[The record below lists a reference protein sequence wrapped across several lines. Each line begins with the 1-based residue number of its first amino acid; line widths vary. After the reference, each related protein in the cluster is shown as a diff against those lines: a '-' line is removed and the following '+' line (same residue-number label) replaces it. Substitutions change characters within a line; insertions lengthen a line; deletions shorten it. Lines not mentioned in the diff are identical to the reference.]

1 MAYFLQKKC
10 RLFADGIL
18 DCRKIAEYLQIKC
31 RLFADGIS
39 DCRKIAEQV
48 QIFCRWNFGLQKN
61 CRKSADFAAQNALF
75 LHFFCTVHCVFAE
88 KVTLHCVL
96 QKKCRFGLRA
106 PPPRTEHCNLHFFC
120 TSEKVQIWPPAR
132 PLQSALF
139 LQSKIPSAKYLHF
152 FCNPPPN
159 PIHTFSAFSAK
170 IIQPLSQAGCHK
182 LTFFLP
188 ERTQTRAR
196 RSTSNALPLRYMPA
210 KNTPGGSFFQ
220 IERDSQAHIT
230 VSTYGFVV
238 SST

>member
-1 MAYFLQKKC
+1 MECWIAEKLQKKAQIIC
-10 RLFADGIL
+10 RWNFW
-18 DCRKIAEYLQIKC
+18 DCRKIAEYLQKKC
-31 RLFADGIS
+31 RF
-39 DCRKIAEQV
+39 
-48 QIFCRWNFGLQKN
+48 FCRWNLGLQKN

-75 LHFFCTVHCVFAE
+75 LHCTLCFCRKSHFTLCFA
-88 KVTLHCVL
+88 KKMQIWPPGPPAQDRALQSTL
-96 QKKCRFGLRA
+96 F
-106 PPPRTEHCNLHFFC
+106 LHFLC

-196 RSTSNALPLRYMPA
+196 RSTSNALPTEVHA
-210 KNTPGGSFFQ
+210 CKEHPGRLVFP
-220 IERDSQAHIT
+220 D
-230 VSTYGFVV
+230 
-238 SST
+238 